1 MQICNNS
8 TNILYNTSHLQLKSA
23 KSPDGKFDWFYGHR
37 PNTRPGKDDG
47 VVIVPVIHE
56 KEGDSV
62 LFLESRRP
70 PIYAEGKAET
80 GIELP
85 AGLIGD
91 VREGETTEEAVKAEL
106 LEETG
111 LEADAIKILMDNC
124 ATSGGCTSETVTL
137 AKADISNPNEVQ
149 EPVSDHGVIV
159 KRHRVPVNEISSW
172 LKAQQNAGKS
182 VSSHTLAAIYSA
194 QAYGGLN

>member
-1 MQICNNS
+1 MQICNSS
-8 TNILYNTSHLQLKSA
+8 TNLLYNTSHLQLKSA
-23 KSPDGKFDWFYGHR
+23 KAPDGTFDWFYAHR

-47 VVIVPVIHE
+47 VVILPVIHE

-70 PIYAEGKAET
+70 PLYSEGKSEID
-80 GIELP
+80 IELP
-85 AGLIGD
+85 AGLVGD
-91 VREGETTEEAVKAEL
+91 VREGETAEEAVKAEL

-111 LEADAIKILMDNC
+111 LEADAIKILMENS
-124 ATSGGCTSETVTL
+124 ASSGGCTSETVTF
-137 AKADISNPNEVQ
+137 AKADISNPNQVQ

-159 KRHRVPVNEISSW
+159 GRHKVPVKEINNW
-172 LKAQQNAGKS
+172 LKEQQNQGKS
-182 VSSHTLAAIYSA
+182 ICSHTLAAIYCA